1 MRIVISGFVLLLFT
15 EGAGAQVAVAYAAVE
30 AFALFAVFAAELY
43 YGLGYECRGDG
54 DAGGG
59 EHGGEAVAFRW
70 EFVEHL
76 GDVACAGVVAVVVG
90 VCVGERYYGVDDKE
104 VYRCLRQRGGIC
116 GCVVGA

>member
-15 EGAGAQVAVAYAAVE
+15 EGAGAQVAVADAAVE

-59 EHGGEAVAFRW
+59 EHGGEAVAFRP

-76 GDVACAGVVAVVVG
+76 GDVACTGVVAVVVG
-90 VCVGERYYGVDDKE
+90 VCIGERYYGVDDKE